1 LAGGLSVRIL
11 WKLFQMKSAVLYK
24 AGGQPVFSEWSD
36 PVPGPDDLMMFV
48 RAASIKNIDRM
59 LVANTH
65 YDRYPAFPVIV
76 GTDGVGILENGQR
89 VYSGSKKGMMSEK
102 VIVNKNWYVPLPDE
116 LDDVQAAALPN
127 PAVSAWLSLEKGQ
140 LRKDDKVLV
149 LGATGTTGKLAVQ
162 LAKHLGAGKI
172 VAMGRNPTILNSLP
186 ALGADKIISLNQSPE
201 HIRRELQKEIQE
213 QPFRIVLD
221 YLWGQPAELV
231 LDGLTGNDLEAES
244 FSTRWIQIGE
254 MAASSIRLQAAAL
267 RSSGIELSGQGGGSI
282 PIEVLA
288 KIPTFYLP
296 EIFRL
301 AVAGKLKVETETV
314 TLKDIEKAWTMKNQE
329 GKRMVV
335 LI

>member
-1 LAGGLSVRIL
+1 
-11 WKLFQMKSAVLYK
+11 MKSAVLYQ

-36 PVPGPDDLMMFV
+36 PVAGPDEQMMFV
-48 RAASIKNIDRM
+48 KAASIKNIDRM

-65 YDRYPAFPVIV
+65 YDRYATYPVIV
-76 GTDGVGILENGQR
+76 GTDAVGRLENGQR
-89 VYSGSKKGMMSEK
+89 IYSGSKNGMMSEK
-102 VIVNKNWYVPLPDE
+102 VIVNKNGYVPLPEE

-140 LRKDDKVLV
+140 LHKDDKVLV

-172 VAMGRNPTILNSLP
+172 IVMGRNQTILNSLP
-186 ALGADKIISLNQSPE
+186 SLGADRIISLHQSPE
-201 HIRRELQKEIQE
+201 QIRRQLQSEIRE
-213 QPFRIVLD
+213 QPFGIVLD

-231 LDGLTGNDLEAES
+231 LDSLTGNDLKGES

-254 MAASSIRLQAAAL
+254 MAGSSIRLQAAAL
-267 RSSGIELSGQGGGSI
+267 RSAGIEISGQGGGSI
-282 PIEVLA
+282 PAEVLA
-288 KIPTFYLP
+288 RIPTFYLP

-301 AVAGKLKVETETV
+301 AIAGKLKVETQTV
-314 TLKDIEKAWTMKNQE
+314 TLKDIEKAWAMKNQE
-329 GKRMVV
+329 GKRTVV